1 MAQTDTLQI
10 TGKYFVAF
18 MTVSSGAE
26 RLLYT
31 RKPDG
36 HADASVTSRL
46 MTIRLSIVRPRQ
58 AVGSVV
64 GIGGMFIALLVGAV
78 LQATGSYVPIFI
90 LAGST
95 YLTALLLIQ
104 LLVPKLKPAEVS
116 PSNTDNFRPPS
127 PLHGERDGNSPV
139 SSRHGC
145 AATWGQ
151 ETATC
156 MG

>member
-104 LLVPKLKPAEVS
+104 LLVPKLKPAEVGS
-116 PSNTDNFRPPS
+116 ARNQTEGAVR
-127 PLHGERDGNSPV
+127 
-139 SSRHGC
+139 
-145 AATWGQ
+145 
-151 ETATC
+151 
-156 MG
+156 